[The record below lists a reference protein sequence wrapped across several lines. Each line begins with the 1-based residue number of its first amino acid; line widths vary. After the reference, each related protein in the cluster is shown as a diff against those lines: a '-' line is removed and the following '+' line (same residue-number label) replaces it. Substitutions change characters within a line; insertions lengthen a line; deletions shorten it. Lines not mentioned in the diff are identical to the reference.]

1 LRTIHA
7 SASASHSAPDISAT
21 NNDGDLNVGMV
32 SANVDNVFGDALH
45 HMAVNAVSGIA
56 SERFARNLQQNPRPA
71 GGRGGHQAPM
81 NT

>member
-7 SASASHSAPDISAT
+7 SASASHAAPDISAT
-21 NNDGDLNVGMV
+21 NNNGDLNVGMV
-32 SANVDNVFGDALH
+32 SANVDNVFSDALH
-45 HMAVNAVSGIA
+45 HMAIDAVSGVA
-56 SERFARNLQQNPRPA
+56 SKRFARNLQQNPRPA